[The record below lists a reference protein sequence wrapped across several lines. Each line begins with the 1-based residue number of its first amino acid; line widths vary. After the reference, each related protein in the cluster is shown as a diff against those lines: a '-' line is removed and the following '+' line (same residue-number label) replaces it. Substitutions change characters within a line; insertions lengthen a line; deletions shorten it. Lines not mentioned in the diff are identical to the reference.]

1 MLPLRETTG
10 LPDPNIQPPQI
21 ARSGDPF
28 ARLRIV
34 HLVARIPRGA
44 PVRLRDI
51 VDRLNADYLDW
62 SFDRPIVVETL
73 VQLQSNWMIDF
84 RNTSGIELGEGPAG
98 ETVTIEESGRVDAW
112 MASQAQRLVG
122 ECQRQLRAFAL
133 EEGAIP

>member
-1 MLPLRETTG
+1 MLPLRENAG

-28 ARLRIV
+28 ARLRVV

-62 SFDRPIVVETL
+62 DAFGHALADHIRHRNSPAEREQRKL
-73 VQLQSNWMIDF
+73 EAAKRHKRRAAKLQ
-84 RNTSGIELGEGPAG
+84 
-98 ETVTIEESGRVDAW
+98 
-112 MASQAQRLVG
+112 
-122 ECQRQLRAFAL
+122 RAA
-133 EEGAIP
+133 

>member
-1 MLPLRETTG
+1 MLPLRETAG
-10 LPDPNIQPPQI
+10 LPDPNIQPPQV

-28 ARLRIV
+28 ARLRVV
-34 HLVARIPRGA
+34 HLVARIPRGT

-62 SFDRPIVVETL
+62 SFDRPIVAETL

-84 RNTSGIELGEGPAG
+84 RNTSGIELGEGTAG
-98 ETVTIEESGRVDAW
+98 ETVTIEDSRRVDAW
-112 MASQAQRLVG
+112 MVSQADRLVG
-122 ECQRQLRAFAL
+122 ECQRQLRTFAL